1 MLTEKQCP
9 PTYPYGLPESGLKSK
24 GPTAESLK
32 RAMSRLGYLEW
43 SDGFDQVFNRRL
55 ADALERWDPGHTG
68 YGKGRWVK
76 VRGAKVGAGKPHAG
90 EYALDG
96 PALNMIRDEYA
107 AAHPPPPVVIPVP
120 SLHPSLWDAYGEALR
135 TPGLFSLGTYNPES
149 RLPSGLPSDH
159 AVYPA
164 YAFDIGFN
172 PDVGWQHPVARPYA
186 EKTAKR
192 WEVEY
197 VILGDRI
204 HIDGE
209 WRTFRGGGH
218 LNHIHVSGRR

>member
-9 PTYPYGLPESGLKSK
+9 PTYPYGLPTSGLKSK
-24 GPTAESLK
+24 GPTAKALK
-32 RAMSRLGYLEW
+32 RAMSRLGYMPW
-43 SDGFDQVFNRRL
+43 GNFDEHFNQPLVEAL
-55 ADALERWDPGHTG
+55 AKWDPGKAG
-68 YGKGRWVK
+68 YGKGRWEK
-76 VRGAKVGAGKPHAG
+76 IRGTRVPAGLPHAG

-96 PALNMIRDEYA
+96 PALNMIQDEYA
-107 AAHPPPPVVIPVP
+107 ALHPPPPVVMPVA
-120 SLHPSLWDAYGEALR
+120 SLHHSLWDAYAEALR
-135 TPGLFSLGTYNPES
+135 TPGLFSLGTYNPAS

-197 VILGDRI
+197 VILGNMI
-204 HIDGE
+204 HIDGG

-218 LNHIHVSGRR
+218 LDHIHVSGRR